1 VITERWRRLG
11 ACVSAALAFLAI
23 VSLAGTAF
31 AGTIDRIRHDHI
43 VRIAYRADAPPFS
56 YNGSNKEPAGFM
68 LDLCRAVVTRLAQQ
82 LDLPSL
88 NTSYLTVTA
97 VDRFDVIREN
107 KADLLCEPTSSNLSR
122 RKLVDF
128 SIATFVD
135 GASLMITADGPHNL
149 QELAGRTIGVLAGTT
164 TEQELRNS
172 LAQAAVNATV
182 MPAKTHAEGLA
193 MLDEGKTSAY
203 FADRSI
209 LSALLANSNAPEKLR
224 LADAYLTIETYA
236 LALPRGDDDFRL
248 EVDRALSHIYG
259 SGEINSILEQTFGKN
274 LQPGSMLQMVYILS
288 GLPD

>member
-1 VITERWRRLG
+1 MITERWRRLR
-11 ACVSAALAFLAI
+11 ARIFVALPCLAM
-23 VSLAGTAF
+23 VSLADTAS
-31 AGTIDRIRHDHI
+31 AGTIDRIRNDHI

-68 LDLCRAVVTRLAQQ
+68 LDLCRAVARRLAQQ
-82 LDLPSL
+82 LNLPSL
-88 NTSYLTVTA
+88 NTSYVIVTA

-149 QELAGRTIGVLAGTT
+149 QELAGRKIGVLAGTT

-172 LAQAAVNATV
+172 LGQAGVTATV

-209 LSALLANSNAPEKLR
+209 LSALLANSKAPEKLR
-224 LADAYLTIETYA
+224 LSDAYLTIETYA

-259 SGEINSILEQTFGKN
+259 SDEINSILDQTFGKN

>member
-1 VITERWRRLG
+1 
-11 ACVSAALAFLAI
+11 
-23 VSLAGTAF
+23 
-31 AGTIDRIRHDHI
+31 
-43 VRIAYRADAPPFS
+43 
-56 YNGSNKEPAGFM
+56 
-68 LDLCRAVVTRLAQQ
+68 
-82 LDLPSL
+82 
-88 NTSYLTVTA
+88 
-97 VDRFDVIREN
+97 
-107 KADLLCEPTSSNLSR
+107 
-122 RKLVDF
+122 
-128 SIATFVD
+128 
-135 GASLMITADGPHNL
+135 
-149 QELAGRTIGVLAGTT
+149 
-164 TEQELRNS
+164 
-172 LAQAAVNATV
+172 

-209 LSALLANSNAPEKLR
+209 LSALLANSKAPEKLR